1 MANVIKHKRGSGSDP
16 AANNLV
22 IGELAIRTD
31 TGKLFTKMDSG
42 AIAEIAGGG
51 SDIAINT
58 LSASSGSGGNNSGVF
73 DNSATRFTLSSPPNV
88 SAAQLLVSVNGVI
101 QKPVLGTG
109 TPSEGFSIDG
119 NDIIFSSA
127 PETGA
132 DFFIL
137 TFRSLGVSEPAD
149 NSVTSAKI
157 VDGAIVNADINA
169 SAAIAK
175 SKLASLDIVNAD
187 VNASAAIAGTK
198 INPNFGSQALSAG
211 LITAGNTINILGIE
225 PSIAFTDSNH
235 NPDYYVQNI
244 DGLFRVRDNTNNIDR
259 VQLASNG
266 AITLSNSLT
275 VGSDITSST
284 GDLTLS
290 AGSIIATDLIPA
302 NFKRNATGT
311 NSVLVLIGNNTQ
323 TYAFQA
329 SSSGFSIND
338 YTNVNTARFSID
350 SSGNSKVHK
359 DLIIESNFPRIFL
372 TDNDTNPDYSITNA
386 NGKFAIYDETNSAD
400 RFTIETTGAVCNS
413 PFTINNGLFVGGTSV
428 SGGEGGEI
436 QLTQAPNSTLAG
448 NAVVFDTVINSIRF
462 FESASPFKGAVL
474 DLSTCATGVGS
485 QIMTST
491 TAVTYTGAMTFGGGA
506 TIDLSTNDIYL
517 NARVINNQT
526 GGTDDGLYLG
536 YGNATGNGGNT
547 RIFGG
552 GSTTHH
558 FTYDATNFFPGTD
571 SHSSL
576 GTSTNTWLNLF
587 ADTVNVTGPGSTT
600 LKLTTAAGAVDVVS
614 LDTSHASST
623 KPQMH
628 FKLQGTSAFVIDQN
642 HNINMG
648 GGLAAGTG
656 GRFFDVYNL
665 GTDTNSYA
673 ITRLITYQQGSTST
687 TTGEMIKFRNGDLS
701 IRNNEPS
708 GFNNINFY
716 TATSAGSHEAARFI
730 SDKGFIC
737 SRNTL
742 GDQGLT
748 DPGVLFD
755 RADSRVG
762 TNFNTFNGVGIMKDS
777 NAWGTALY
785 ILRNEAGCGQGTF
798 IEFAFINN
806 AGQQNT
812 IGSVTNN
819 GASNV
824 AFNPSS
830 DYRLKEDV
838 STISNA
844 ITKIK
849 LLTPRQFKWK
859 LSPEIGYQ
867 DGFIAHEVQE
877 IDHFKYLVTGEKDGM
892 RKKYDNPDEME
903 PAYQGM
909 DYSKLTP
916 ILVAAL
922 QEAVGKIETLET
934 KVAALEAG

>member
-58 LSASSGSGGNNSGVF
+58 LSASSYSGGSGASSFNGSEN
-73 DNSATRFTLSSPPNV
+73 RFTLSSPPNV

-101 QKPVLGTG
+101 QKPVPGTG
-109 TPSEGFSIDG
+109 TPSEGFSVNG

-198 INPNFGSQALSAG
+198 INPSFTSNVSINNSFPSLFLTDTEHNSDFSIQNQDGTFGVKDETNSVTRL
-211 LITAGNTINILGIE
+211 TI
-225 PSIAFTDSNH
+225 
-235 NPDYYVQNI
+235 
-244 DGLFRVRDNTNNIDR
+244 
-259 VQLASNG
+259 ASNG
-266 AITLSNSLT
+266 ATTISNTLT
-275 VGSDITSST
+275 VGGDITSTT

-290 AGSIIATDLIPA
+290 SGSILATDLIPA
-302 NFKRNATGT
+302 NFKRNTTGT

-323 TYAFQA
+323 TYAFEA

-338 YTNVNTARFSID
+338 YTNVNVARFSID
-350 SSGNSKVHK
+350 SSGNSKVHG
-359 DLIIESNFPRIFL
+359 DLTIQSNFPRIFL
-372 TDNDTNPDYSITNA
+372 TDNDSNPDYSISNA

-400 RFTIETTGAVCNS
+400 RFTIETTGAICNT

-448 NAVVFDTVINSIRF
+448 NAVVFDQVINSIRF
-462 FESASPFKGAVL
+462 FESASPFKGAIL

-491 TAVTYTGAMTFGGGA
+491 TAVTYTGAMTFGSGA

-558 FTYDATNFFPGTD
+558 FIYDATNFFPGTD

-614 LDTSHASST
+614 LDTSHASAT

-628 FKLQGTSAFVIDQN
+628 FKLQGTSAFIIDQN

-648 GGLAAGTG
+648 GSLAAGTG
-656 GRFFDVYNL
+656 GRFFDIYNL

-673 ITRLITYQQGSTST
+673 ITRLITYQQGSTNT

-798 IEFAFINN
+798 IEFAFRNN

>member
-58 LSASSGSGGNNSGVF
+58 LSASSYSGGSGASSFNGSEN
-73 DNSATRFTLSSPPNV
+73 RFTLSSPPNV

-101 QKPVLGTG
+101 QKPVPGTG
-109 TPSEGFSIDG
+109 TPSEGFSVNG

-198 INPNFGSQALSAG
+198 INPSFTSNVSINNSFPSLFLTDTEHNSDFSIQNQDGTFGVKDETNSVTRL
-211 LITAGNTINILGIE
+211 TI
-225 PSIAFTDSNH
+225 
-235 NPDYYVQNI
+235 
-244 DGLFRVRDNTNNIDR
+244 
-259 VQLASNG
+259 ASNG
-266 AITLSNSLT
+266 ATTISNTLT
-275 VGSDITSST
+275 VGGDITSTT

-290 AGSIIATDLIPA
+290 SGSILATDLIPA
-302 NFKRNATGT
+302 NFKRNTTGT

-323 TYAFQA
+323 TYAFEA

-338 YTNVNTARFSID
+338 YTNVNVARFSID
-350 SSGNSKVHK
+350 SSGNSKVHG
-359 DLIIESNFPRIFL
+359 DLTIQSNFPRIFL
-372 TDNDTNPDYSITNA
+372 TDNDSNPDYSISNA
-386 NGKFAIYDETNSAD
+386 NGKFAVYDETNSAD
-400 RFTIETTGAVCNS
+400 RFTIETTGAICNT

-448 NAVVFDTVINSIRF
+448 NAVVFDQVINSIRF
-462 FESASPFKGAVL
+462 FESASPFKGAIL

-491 TAVTYTGAMTFGGGA
+491 TAVTYTGAMTFGSGA

-558 FTYDATNFFPGTD
+558 FIYDATNFFPGTD

-614 LDTSHASST
+614 LDTSHASAT

-628 FKLQGTSAFVIDQN
+628 FKLQGTSAFIIDQN

-648 GGLAAGTG
+648 GSLAAGTG
-656 GRFFDVYNL
+656 GRFFDIYNL

-673 ITRLITYQQGSTST
+673 ITRLITYQQGSTNT

-798 IEFAFINN
+798 IEFAFRNN

>member
-58 LSASSGSGGNNSGVF
+58 LSASSYSGGSGASSFNGSEN
-73 DNSATRFTLSSPPNV
+73 RFTLSSPPNV

-101 QKPVLGTG
+101 QKPVPGTG
-109 TPSEGFSIDG
+109 TPSEGFSVNG

-198 INPNFGSQALSAG
+198 INPSFTSNVSINNSFPSLFLTDTEHNSDFSIQNQDGTFGVKDETNSVTRL
-211 LITAGNTINILGIE
+211 TI
-225 PSIAFTDSNH
+225 
-235 NPDYYVQNI
+235 
-244 DGLFRVRDNTNNIDR
+244 
-259 VQLASNG
+259 ASNG
-266 AITLSNSLT
+266 ATTISNTLT
-275 VGSDITSST
+275 VGGDITSTT

-290 AGSIIATDLIPA
+290 SGSILATDLIPA
-302 NFKRNATGT
+302 NFKRNTTGT

-323 TYAFQA
+323 TYAFEA

-338 YTNVNTARFSID
+338 YTNVNVARFSID
-350 SSGNSKVHK
+350 SSGNSKVHG
-359 DLIIESNFPRIFL
+359 DLTIQSNFPRIFL
-372 TDNDTNPDYSITNA
+372 TDNDSNPDYSISNA

-400 RFTIETTGAVCNS
+400 RFTIETTGAICNT

-448 NAVVFDTVINSIRF
+448 NAVVFDQVINSIRF
-462 FESASPFKGAVL
+462 FESASPFKGAIL

-491 TAVTYTGAMTFGGGA
+491 TAVTYTGAMTFGSGA

-558 FTYDATNFFPGTD
+558 FIYDATNFFPGTD

-600 LKLTTAAGAVDVVS
+600 LKLPTAAGAVDVVS
-614 LDTSHASST
+614 LDTSHASAT

-628 FKLQGTSAFVIDQN
+628 FKLQGTSAFIIDQN

-648 GGLAAGTG
+648 GSLAAGTG
-656 GRFFDVYNL
+656 GRFFDIYNL

-673 ITRLITYQQGSTST
+673 ITRLITYQQGSTNT

-798 IEFAFINN
+798 IEFAFRNN

-812 IGSVTNN
+812 IGSITNN
-819 GASNV
+819 GTLATG
-824 AFNPSS
+824 AFGHNGSATDTGQTRVFQNS
-830 DYRLKEDV
+830 TLSIEDNFLSEYINLFLCLHLYLLQDHLKL
-838 STISNA
+838 
-844 ITKIK
+844 K
-849 LLTPRQFKWK
+849 P
-859 LSPEIGYQ
+859 
-867 DGFIAHEVQE
+867 
-877 IDHFKYLVTGEKDGM
+877 
-892 RKKYDNPDEME
+892 
-903 PAYQGM
+903 
-909 DYSKLTP
+909 
-916 ILVAAL
+916 
-922 QEAVGKIETLET
+922 
-934 KVAALEAG
+934 

>member
-22 IGELAIRTD
+22 VGELAIRTD

-58 LSASSGSGGNNSGVF
+58 LSASSYSGGSGASSFNGSEN
-73 DNSATRFTLSSPPNV
+73 RFTLSSPPNV

-109 TPSEGFSIDG
+109 TPSEGFSVNG
-119 NDIIFSSA
+119 NDIIFSSP

-169 SAAIAK
+169 SAAIA
-175 SKLASLDIVNAD
+175 
-187 VNASAAIAGTK
+187 GTK
-198 INPNFGSQALSAG
+198 ISPDFGSQNIATTGNLG
-211 LITAGNTINILGIE
+211 ITFGSQTYQLRNDNGVFKIRDATNSVDRLQIAANGATTLANTLTVGNTINILGIE

-244 DGLFRVRDNTNNIDR
+244 DGLFRVRDNTNNVDR
-259 VQLASNG
+259 IQLASNG
-266 AITLSNSLT
+266 AITLANTLT
-275 VGSDITSST
+275 VGGDITSST

-302 NFKRNATGT
+302 TFKRNATGT
-311 NSVLVLIGNNTQ
+311 NSVLVILGNNTQ
-323 TYAFQA
+323 TYAFEA

-338 YTNVNTARFSID
+338 YTNVNVARFSIN
-350 SSGNSKVHK
+350 SSGNCTAHN
-359 DLIIESNFPRIFL
+359 DLTVSGNLAVTTQSQF
-372 TDNDTNPDYSITNA
+372 NNA
-386 NGKFAIYDETNSAD
+386 
-400 RFTIETTGAVCNS
+400 V
-413 PFTINNGLFVGGTSV
+413 TINSGLFVGGSSV
-428 SGGEGGEI
+428 SGGEGGQIE
-436 QLTQAPNSTLAG
+436 LTQAPTSTLAG
-448 NAVVFDTVINSIRF
+448 SNVIFDTVVNSIRF
-462 FESASPFKGAVL
+462 FESASPFKGAIL

-491 TAVTYTGAMTFGGGA
+491 TAVTYTGAMTFGSGA
-506 TIDLSTNDIYL
+506 TIDLSTNDVYL

-536 YGNATGNGGNT
+536 FNNVNSGTT
-547 RIFGG
+547 KIFGG

-558 FTYDATNFFPGTD
+558 FVFDATNFIPGTD

-614 LDTSHASST
+614 LDTSHASSA
-623 KPQMH
+623 KPDMH
-628 FKLQGTSAFVIDQN
+628 FKLQGTPAFIIDRN

-648 GGLAAGTG
+648 GSLAAGTA
-656 GRFFDVYNL
+656 GRYFDIYNL
-665 GTDTNSYA
+665 GTDTNSFA
-673 ITRLITYQQGSTST
+673 ISRLITYQQGSGTT
-687 TTGEMIKFRNGDLS
+687 TTGEIIKFRNGDMS

-708 GFNNINFY
+708 GFCNINFY

-730 SDKGFIC
+730 SDKGFLC
-737 SRNTL
+737 SRNTP
-742 GDQGLT
+742 GDQGLV
-748 DPGVLFD
+748 DPGVIFD

-785 ILRNEAGCGQGTF
+785 IMRNEAGCGQGTF
-798 IEFAFINN
+798 IEFAFRNN
-806 AGQQNT
+806 AGQQPT
-812 IGSVTNN
+812 IGSITNN

-824 AFNPSS
+824 AFNESS

-877 IDHFKYLVTGEKDGM
+877 IDHFKYLVTGEKDGT

-903 PAYQGM
+903 PAYQGIN
-909 DYSKLTP
+909 YSKLTP

>member
-16 AANNLV
+16 SASNLV

-31 TGKLFTKMDSG
+31 NGKLFTKMDSG

-58 LSASSGSGGNNSGVF
+58 LSSS
-73 DNSATRFTLSSPPNV
+73 SATGGGSATFNGSAYRFTLSSPPSV

-101 QKPVLGTG
+101 QKPVAGTG
-109 TPSEGFSIDG
+109 QPSEGFSVDG
-119 NDIIFSSA
+119 NDIIFGDA
-127 PETGA
+127 PATGA

-157 VDGAIVNADINA
+157 VDGTITGTDLATNVDLVNNQKIRFGANNELEIFRSGTESVIVETQGNNLNLAGNRVNLLNQSRTEVLIQ
-169 SAAIAK
+169 AIANGGVE
-175 SKLASLDIVNAD
+175 LY
-187 VNASAAIAGTK
+187 
-198 INPNFGSQALSAG
+198 
-211 LITAGNTINILGIE
+211 
-225 PSIAFTDSNH
+225 H
-235 NPDYYVQNI
+235 
-244 DGLFRVRDNTNNIDR
+244 NNIKKIETTSLGVSVTGR
-259 VQLASNG
+259 LT
-266 AITLSNSLT
+266 TL
-275 VGSDITSST
+275 
-284 GDLTLS
+284 
-290 AGSIIATDLIPA
+290 ATDQIPA
-302 NFKRNATGT
+302 TLKRNATGT
-311 NSVLVLIGNNTQ
+311 SSALVILGNNTQ
-323 TYAFQA
+323 TYAFEA

-338 YTNVNTARFSID
+338 YTNVNIARFSID
-350 SSGNSKVHK
+350 SSGNSKVHN
-359 DLIIESNFPRIFL
+359 DLIIQSNFPRIFL
-372 TDNDTNPDYSITNA
+372 TDNDSNPDYSISNA
-386 NGKFAIYDETNSAD
+386 NGKFAVYDETNSAD
-400 RFTIETTGAVCNS
+400 RFTIETTGANLYV
-413 PFTINNGLFVGGTSV
+413 PLTINSGLFVGGTSV
-428 SGGEGGEI
+428 NAGEGGQIE
-436 QLTQAPNSTLAG
+436 LTQAPTSTLAG
-448 NAVVFDTVINSIRF
+448 SNVVFDTVVNSIRF
-462 FESASPFKGAVL
+462 FESASPFKGAFL
-474 DLSTCATGVGS
+474 DLSTCAASVAS
-485 QIMTST
+485 QIMTSS
-491 TAVTYTGAMTFGGGA
+491 TAVTYTGAMTFGSGA
-506 TIDLSTNDIYL
+506 SIDLSTNDVYL
-517 NARVINNQT
+517 NARVIQNST

-536 YGNATGNGGNT
+536 YGNATGSGGLT
-547 RIFGG
+547 RVFGG

-558 FTYDATNFFPGTD
+558 FTFDATNFFPGTD

-600 LKLTTAAGAVDVVS
+600 LKFTTAAGAVDVVS
-614 LDTSHASST
+614 FDTSHASSA
-623 KPQMH
+623 KPDYH
-628 FKLQGTSAFVIDQN
+628 FKLQGTPAFIIDRN

-648 GGLAAGTG
+648 GSLAANAG
-656 GRFFDVYNL
+656 GRFFDIYNL

-673 ITRLITYQQGSTST
+673 IARLITKVTNSSSNNT
-687 TTGEMIKFRNGDLS
+687 TTGEILKFRNGDFS

-708 GFNNINFY
+708 SSSNINFF
-716 TATSAGSHEAARFI
+716 TGTSSGSHEVARFF
-730 SDKGFIC
+730 SNKRFTC
-737 SRNTL
+737 SRNTPADL
-742 GDQGLT
+742 GLT
-748 DPGVLFD
+748 DPGVIFD
-755 RADSRVG
+755 RQSSRVG
-762 TNFNTFNGVGIMKDS
+762 TNFDTFNGVGIMKDS

-798 IEFAFINN
+798 IEFAFRNN

-824 AFNPSS
+824 NFNPSS

-849 LLTPRQFKWK
+849 LLTARRFKWK
-859 LSPEIGYQ
+859 LSPELGYQ

>member
-22 IGELAIRTD
+22 VGELAIRTD

-58 LSASSGSGGNNSGVF
+58 LSASSYSGGSGASSFNGSEN
-73 DNSATRFTLSSPPNV
+73 RFTLSSPPNV

-109 TPSEGFSIDG
+109 TPSEGFSVNG
-119 NDIIFSSA
+119 NDIIFSSP

-169 SAAIAK
+169 SAAIA
-175 SKLASLDIVNAD
+175 
-187 VNASAAIAGTK
+187 GTK
-198 INPNFGSQALSAG
+198 ISPDFGSQNIATTGNLG
-211 LITAGNTINILGIE
+211 ITFGSQTYQLRNDNGVFKIRDATNSVDRLQIAANGATTLANTLTVGNTINILGIE

-244 DGLFRVRDNTNNIDR
+244 DGLFRVRDNTNNVDR
-259 VQLASNG
+259 IQLASNG
-266 AITLSNSLT
+266 AITLANTLT
-275 VGSDITSST
+275 VGGDITSST

-302 NFKRNATGT
+302 TFKNNVTGT
-311 NSVLVLIGNNTQ
+311 SSVYVLIGNNTQ

-329 SSSGFSIND
+329 SSNGFSIND
-338 YTNVNTARFSID
+338 YTNVNVARFSIN
-350 SSGNSKVHK
+350 SSGNCTAHN
-359 DLIIESNFPRIFL
+359 DLTVSGNLAVTTQSQF
-372 TDNDTNPDYSITNA
+372 NNA
-386 NGKFAIYDETNSAD
+386 
-400 RFTIETTGAVCNS
+400 V
-413 PFTINNGLFVGGTSV
+413 TINSGLFVGGSSV
-428 SGGEGGEI
+428 SGGEGGQIE
-436 QLTQAPNSTLAG
+436 LTQAPTSTLAG
-448 NAVVFDTVINSIRF
+448 SNVIFDTVVNSIRF
-462 FESASPFKGAVL
+462 FESASPFKGAIL

-491 TAVTYTGAMTFGGGA
+491 TAVTYTGAMTFGSGA
-506 TIDLSTNDIYL
+506 TIDLSTNDVYL

-536 YGNATGNGGNT
+536 FNNVNSGTT
-547 RIFGG
+547 KIFGG

-558 FTYDATNFFPGTD
+558 FVFDATNFIPGTD

-614 LDTSHASST
+614 LDTSHASSA
-623 KPQMH
+623 KPDMH
-628 FKLQGTSAFVIDQN
+628 FKLQGTPAFIIDRN

-648 GGLAAGTG
+648 GSLAAGTA
-656 GRFFDVYNL
+656 GRYFDIYNL
-665 GTDTNSYA
+665 GTDTNSFA
-673 ITRLITYQQGSTST
+673 ISRLITFQQGSGTT
-687 TTGEMIKFRNGDLS
+687 TTGEIIKFRNGDLS

-730 SDKGFIC
+730 SDKGFLC
-737 SRNTL
+737 SRNTP
-742 GDQGLT
+742 GDQGLV
-748 DPGVLFD
+748 DPGVIFD

-777 NAWGTALY
+777 NAWATALY
-785 ILRNEAGCGQGTF
+785 IMRTEAGCGQGYF
-798 IEFAFINN
+798 IEFAFRTT
-806 AGQQNT
+806 AGAQNT
-812 IGSVTNN
+812 IGRIENN
-819 GASNV
+819 GATNV
-824 AFNPSS
+824 LYTTYS
-830 DYRLKEDV
+830 DYRLKQDV
-838 STISNA
+838 APITDAISR
-844 ITKIK
+844 IK
-849 LLTPRQFKWK
+849 TLKPIKFRWK
-859 LSPEIGYQ
+859 DDLEMGYQ
-867 DGFIAHEVQE
+867 DGFIAHEVE
-877 IDHFKYLVTGEKDGM
+877 ETNDFKYLISGKKDAT
-892 RKKYDNPDEME
+892 RKKYDNPEETE
-903 PAYQGM
+903 PDYQGI
-909 DYSKLTP
+909 DYAKFTP
-916 ILVAAL
+916 ILISAL
-922 QEAVGKIETLET
+922 QEAVAKIETLET